1 MGAPIE
7 RIVIANNTN
16 RGLSDLVNTGT
27 MEPGPVIPTLAPA
40 MDVSVPSN
48 LERFTGDPSQVFQAG
63 YAGDEEIIETIAEVN
78 RRYRYLLDPHTAAA
92 WHVSNSVVGER
103 PVVVVSTAHPA
114 KFADAVERAVGRR
127 PNPPPGF
134 EDLSEKPERVL
145 TIEPDPSE
153 LDRLL
158 R

>member
-1 MGAPIE
+1 
-7 RIVIANNTN
+7 
-16 RGLSDLVNTGT
+16 
-27 MEPGPVIPTLAPA
+27 

-48 LERFTGDPSQVFQAG
+48 LERFTGDPSQVFKAG
-63 YAGDEEIIETIAEVN
+63 YADDEEIVDTIAEVK
-78 RRYRYLLDPHTAAA
+78 RRYRYLIDPHTAAA

-114 KFADAVERAVGRR
+114 KFADAVERAVGQR

-134 EDLSEKPERVL
+134 EDLSQKPERL
-145 TIEPDPSE
+145 MIIEPDPSE
-153 LDRLL
+153 LDPLL